1 MFVVTF
7 LTFITVGGF
16 PSFVEEMKVKWFLH
30 KGFVAWTFS
39 FYPHGETEFFCHY
52 K

>member
-16 PSFVEEMKVKWFLH
+16 PSFVEDMKVKLFFNNCHNNISFLD
-30 KGFVAWTFS
+30 T
-39 FYPHGETEFFCHY
+39 
-52 K
+52 